1 MLTTIREI
9 PRYEN
14 PRSTDAELYLHAS
27 QDAVPF
33 VSDWNS
39 NLLRDEAEDQGR
51 EVINFD
57 GCPHVPFGTR
67 ATSLG
72 EKIRNC
78 LELIPRN
85 NFPLL
90 GSVCTSYAN

>member
-78 LELIPRN
+78 LD
-85 NFPLL
+85 
-90 GSVCTSYAN
+90 